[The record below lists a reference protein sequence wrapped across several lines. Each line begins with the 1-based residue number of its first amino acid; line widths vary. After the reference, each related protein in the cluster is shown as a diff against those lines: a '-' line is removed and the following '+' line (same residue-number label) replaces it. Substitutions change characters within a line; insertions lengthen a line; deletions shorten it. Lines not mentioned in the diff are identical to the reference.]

1 VAKSGKNKSKG
12 TRGPYT
18 GLSGH
23 TRVKSQLVT
32 PINSY
37 DRLHLLDWY
46 RDLLPEHLWI
56 DLLRQQ
62 VGEDRYLIKF
72 NQLLDRLQAANG
84 AEPVFHGY
92 ISEFG
97 LFPEEQRA
105 DFLQAHG
112 DLVREAFF
120 TPAGRLLMGYPGFPA
135 AWMCAPFAADVEA
148 LGREEIATILT
159 ESVIRLSQN
168 KDPYVGHLRVLP
180 FSRKVRAR
188 KFSISSEE
196 HLDLMKRY
204 PASCSDQEKR
214 RLQQFV
220 ATTMNATM
228 SEQYANF
235 PWPALFWRHN
245 SRMVACKPLAFSLNA
260 GAYLEESAA
269 EALLGVSSG
278 NAEKASHYLN
288 RFSAEYSF
296 DLYSPERDEIL
307 LGLFSRLTRLYFKL
321 CTDSSLWVQN
331 MAGIVLR
338 CLADTAIVFGYLAR
352 KGTPEDFAAFRSY
365 GQGKEKLLMLHLQDT
380 YSGARSMQG
389 KSATEMAGSV
399 SEGGSPE
406 FVNIEL
412 DNWTKKSVRD
422 LAMQAGFEKYY
433 RIVYDP
439 SSADLHGTWMSL
451 RESNLMLCG
460 EPLHRFHRLPGTYEP
475 PAYAGFVRV
484 AQDMYKECLAIGI
497 DCLSFP
503 EFGDEL
509 DDLPP
514 TEGETEQPKPSATA
528 SGDS

>member
-1 VAKSGKNKSKG
+1 
-12 TRGPYT
+12 
-18 GLSGH
+18 
-23 TRVKSQLVT
+23 
-32 PINSY
+32 
-37 DRLHLLDWY
+37 
-46 RDLLPEHLWI
+46 HLWI
-56 DLLRQQ
+56 DLLRQH
-62 VGEDRYLIKF
+62 VGEERYLIKF
-72 NQLLDRLQAANG
+72 NQLLDRLQAASG

-105 DFLQAHG
+105 EFLNAHG
-112 DLVREAFF
+112 DIVREAFF
-120 TPAGRLLMGYPGFPA
+120 TPAGRLLMGYPGCPA
-135 AWMCAPFAADVEA
+135 AWMSAPFAADAEA
-148 LGREEIATILT
+148 LDRGAIATVLT

-168 KDPYVGHLRVLP
+168 NDAYVGHLRVLP
-180 FSRKVRAR
+180 FSRKVRAG
-188 KFSISSEE
+188 KFQTSSEE

-235 PWPALFWRHN
+235 PWPAVFWRHN

-260 GAYLEESAA
+260 GSFLEENAGETLLDVSAR
-269 EALLGVSSG
+269 
-278 NAEKASHYLN
+278 NAEKAFHYLK
-288 RFSAEYSF
+288 RFSTEYSF
-296 DLYSPERDEIL
+296 DLYAPERDEIL
-307 LGLFSRLTRLYFKL
+307 LGLFSRLTRLYFRL
-321 CTDSSLWVQN
+321 CTDSSLWVQD

-352 KGTPEDFAAFRSY
+352 KGTPEEFAAFRSY

-380 YSGARSMQG
+380 YSGARSMKG

-399 SEGGSPE
+399 GEGGSPE

-422 LAMQAGFEKYY
+422 LAMQAGFEKYD

-439 SSADLHGTWMSL
+439 SRADLHGTWMSL

-460 EPLHRFHRLPGTYEP
+460 QPLHRFHRLPGTYEP

-484 AQDMYKECLAIGI
+484 AQDVYKECLATGI
-497 DCLSFP
+497 DFLYFP
-503 EFGDEL
+503 EFVDEL
-509 DDLPP
+509 DELFPIA
-514 TEGETEQPKPSATA
+514 GETE
-528 SGDS
+528 